1 MSGNLTL
8 VAGIH
13 DGGRPRAPLP
23 RYAMAVSL
31 SRASAQT
38 LSRNSHMTVIVLIA
52 AAFLGGA
59 VNALAGGGSLVTF
72 PALLFAGLNPIDANA
87 SSVVA
92 LFPATFASAWAYR
105 RRIFDVAEVSVAG
118 LSILSLVGGVLGAV
132 LLLSTPTSVF
142 ASLVP
147 WLVLFSTVVFAVGN
161 FAPLDVI
168 RQLEPGPRGALAAH
182 FGISVYCGY
191 FGGGIGFLL
200 LAALTLFGMRDI
212 NAMNGLKMWLVGIM
226 TLASMAT
233 FIVADVIRWSQVL
246 PMLLGSAIG
255 GYVAAHAA
263 QRLDQRLVKG
273 FVIVLGVAVTAYFF
287 WHGV

>member
-1 MSGNLTL
+1 
-8 VAGIH
+8 VI
-13 DGGRPRAPLP
+13 
-23 RYAMAVSL
+23 
-31 SRASAQT
+31 
-38 LSRNSHMTVIVLIA
+38 TVIVLTA
-52 AAFLGGA
+52 VAFLGGA
-59 VNALAGGGSLVTF
+59 LNALAGGGSLVTF

-87 SSVVA
+87 SNVVA

-105 RRIFDVAEVSVAG
+105 RRIFDVAEVSVTG
-118 LSILSLVGGVLGAV
+118 LSILSLLGGVLGAV

-142 ASLVP
+142 ARLVP
-147 WLVLFSTVVFAVGN
+147 WLVLFSTVIFAVGN

-168 RQLEPGPRGALAAH
+168 RRLEPGPRGALTAH
-182 FGISVYCGY
+182 FVISVYGGY

-263 QRLDQRLVKG
+263 QRLDQRLIKG
-273 FVIVLGVAVTAYFF
+273 FVIVLGVGVTAYFF